1 MKKIIFGLQTMVMG
15 GVEKEL
21 ISILRHLDTKEWD
34 ITLVLMYIIDQTVV
48 DMVPDYVKVINL
60 NIDKEYYC
68 SDTITACR
76 LRLKQGKIREA
87 LSLITKKTLR
97 IGQTGSNVNIKEIP
111 TIDGHFDTAVCFHM
125 HSPLMVRYIAEK
137 ISAGKKIV
145 WIHNDFSTSGYRPD
159 KIINYLSRYDNIIGV
174 SSQITEEFRVLC
186 PQLYSKTKIVYN
198 ALDRDEIEAKSE
210 EDIDSDFMK
219 IIRNRLFLLTVGR
232 MEEQKG
238 YDTALKTAL
247 HLKSK
252 GLSFLWAFIGD
263 GSKMSEIQKQIVEY
277 GLENEISIF
286 GRKDNPYPFMKLCD
300 IYVQPSRHE
309 GYCLTVIEAKLLGKV
324 IVCTDFTGVREQ
336 INDGKNGIIVSRD
349 NPEVLANAIISINK
363 NKEKQLLFRSILNS
377 ERQSYTGFNNIIS
390 NL

>member
-48 DMVPDYVKVINL
+48 DMVPDHVKVINL

-87 LSLITKKTLR
+87 LTLIAKKALR

-111 TIDGHFDTAVCFHM
+111 TIDDHFDTAVCFHM

-137 ISAGKKIV
+137 ISACKKIV
-145 WIHNDFSTSGYRPD
+145 WIHNDFLTSGYRPD
-159 KIINYLSRYDNIIGV
+159 KISNHLSIYDNIIGV
-174 SSQITEEFRVLC
+174 SSQITEEFRELC
-186 PQLYSKTKIVYN
+186 PQLSSKTKIVYN

-210 EDIDSDFMK
+210 EAIDSDFMK
-219 IIRNRLFLLTVGR
+219 ILKNRLFLLTVGR

-247 HLKSK
+247 LLKSK

-263 GSKMSEIQKQIVEY
+263 GSKMSEIQNQIAEC
-277 GLENEISIF
+277 GLENEIFIL
-286 GRKDNPYPFMKLCD
+286 GRKDNPYPFMKQCD

-309 GYCLTVIEAKLLGKV
+309 GYCLTVIEAKLLEKV

-349 NPEVLANAIISINK
+349 NPEVLADAIICINDDK
-363 NKEKQLLFRSILNS
+363 VKQVLFRSVLNS
-377 ERQSYTGFNNIIS
+377 EKNSYTGFNNIIS

>member
-21 ISILRHLDTKEWD
+21 ISILRHLDTREWD

-48 DMVPDYVKVINL
+48 DMVPDHVKVINL

-87 LSLITKKTLR
+87 LTLIAKKALR

-111 TIDGHFDTAVCFHM
+111 TIDDHFDTAVCFHM

-137 ISAGKKIV
+137 ISACKKIV
-145 WIHNDFSTSGYRPD
+145 WIHNDFLTSGYRPD
-159 KIINYLSRYDNIIGV
+159 KISNHLSIYDNIIGV
-174 SSQITEEFRVLC
+174 SSQITEEFRELC
-186 PQLYSKTKIVYN
+186 PQLSSKTKIVYN

-210 EDIDSDFMK
+210 EAIDSDFMK
-219 IIRNRLFLLTVGR
+219 ILKNRLFLLTVGR

-247 HLKSK
+247 LLKSK

-263 GSKMSEIQKQIVEY
+263 GSKMSEIQNQIAEC
-277 GLENEISIF
+277 GLENEIFIL
-286 GRKDNPYPFMKLCD
+286 GRKDNPYPFMKQCD

-309 GYCLTVIEAKLLGKV
+309 GYCLTVIEAKLLEKV

-349 NPEVLANAIISINK
+349 NPEVLADAIICINDDK
-363 NKEKQLLFRSILNS
+363 VKQVLFRSVLNS
-377 ERQSYTGFNNIIS
+377 EKNSYTGFNNIIS

>member
-1 MKKIIFGLQTMVMG
+1 M
-15 GVEKEL
+15 
-21 ISILRHLDTKEWD
+21 
-34 ITLVLMYIIDQTVV
+34 
-48 DMVPDYVKVINL
+48 
-60 NIDKEYYC
+60 
-68 SDTITACR
+68 
-76 LRLKQGKIREA
+76 
-87 LSLITKKTLR
+87 
-97 IGQTGSNVNIKEIP
+97 
-111 TIDGHFDTAVCFHM
+111 
-125 HSPLMVRYIAEK
+125 
-137 ISAGKKIV
+137 
-145 WIHNDFSTSGYRPD
+145 
-159 KIINYLSRYDNIIGV
+159 NYLSKYDNIIGV

-186 PQLYSKTKIVYN
+186 PQLSSKTKIVYN
-198 ALDRDEIEAKSE
+198 ALDRDEIKAKSE
-210 EDIDSDFMK
+210 EDIDSDFKK
-219 IIRNRLFLLTVGR
+219 ILRNRLFLLTVGR

-247 HLKSK
+247 LLKSK
-252 GLSFLWAFIGD
+252 GLSFLWGFIGD

-277 GLENEISIF
+277 GLENETLIF
-286 GRKDNPYPFMKLCD
+286 GRRDNPYPFMKQCD

-363 NKEKQLLFRSILNS
+363 NKKKQLLFRSILNS

>member
-1 MKKIIFGLQTMVMG
+1 MVMG

-48 DMVPDYVKVINL
+48 DMVPDHVKVINL

-87 LSLITKKTLR
+87 LTLIAKKALR

-111 TIDGHFDTAVCFHM
+111 TIDDHFDTAVCFHM

-137 ISAGKKIV
+137 ISACKKIV
-145 WIHNDFSTSGYRPD
+145 WIHNDFLTSGYRPD
-159 KIINYLSRYDNIIGV
+159 KISNHLSIYDNIIGV
-174 SSQITEEFRVLC
+174 SSQITEEFRELC
-186 PQLYSKTKIVYN
+186 PQLSSKTKIVYN

-210 EDIDSDFMK
+210 EAIDSDFMK
-219 IIRNRLFLLTVGR
+219 ILKNRLFLLTVGR

-247 HLKSK
+247 LLKSK

-263 GSKMSEIQKQIVEY
+263 GSKMSEIQNQIAEC
-277 GLENEISIF
+277 GLENEIFIL
-286 GRKDNPYPFMKLCD
+286 GRKDNPYPFMKQCD

-309 GYCLTVIEAKLLGKV
+309 GYCLTVIEAKLLEKV

-349 NPEVLANAIISINK
+349 NPEVLADAIICINDDK
-363 NKEKQLLFRSILNS
+363 VKQVLFRSVLNS
-377 ERQSYTGFNNIIS
+377 EKNSYTGFNNIIS

>member
-1 MKKIIFGLQTMVMG
+1 MVMG

-159 KIINYLSRYDNIIGV
+159 KIINYLSKYDDIIGV

-252 GLSFLWAFIGD
+252 GLSFLWGFIGD

-277 GLENEISIF
+277 GLENEILIF
-286 GRKDNPYPFMKLCD
+286 GRRDNPYPFMKQCD

-349 NPEVLANAIISINK
+349 NPEILANAIISINR

>member
-21 ISILRHLDTKEWD
+21 ISILRHLDTREWD

-48 DMVPDYVKVINL
+48 DMVPDHVKVINL
-60 NIDKEYYC
+60 NLDKEYYC

-87 LSLITKKTLR
+87 LTLIAKKALR

-111 TIDGHFDTAVCFHM
+111 TIDDHFDTAVCFHM

-137 ISAGKKIV
+137 ISACKKIV
-145 WIHNDFSTSGYRPD
+145 WIHNDFLTSGYRPD
-159 KIINYLSRYDNIIGV
+159 KISNHLSIYDNIIGV
-174 SSQITEEFRVLC
+174 SSQITEEFRELC
-186 PQLYSKTKIVYN
+186 PQLSSKTKIVYN

-210 EDIDSDFMK
+210 EAIDSDFMK
-219 IIRNRLFLLTVGR
+219 ILKNRLFLLTVGR

-247 HLKSK
+247 LLKSK

-263 GSKMSEIQKQIVEY
+263 GSKMSEIQNQIAEC
-277 GLENEISIF
+277 GLENEIFIL
-286 GRKDNPYPFMKLCD
+286 GRKDNPYPFMKQCD

-309 GYCLTVIEAKLLGKV
+309 GYCLTVIEAKLLEKV

-349 NPEVLANAIISINK
+349 NPEVLADAIICINDDK
-363 NKEKQLLFRSILNS
+363 VKQVLFRSVLNS
-377 ERQSYTGFNNIIS
+377 EKNSYTGFNNIIS

>member
-159 KIINYLSRYDNIIGV
+159 KIINYLSKYDDIIGV

-252 GLSFLWAFIGD
+252 GLSFLWGFIGD

-277 GLENEISIF
+277 GLENEILIF
-286 GRKDNPYPFMKLCD
+286 GRRDNPYPFMKQCD

-349 NPEVLANAIISINK
+349 NPEILANAIISINR

>member
-48 DMVPDYVKVINL
+48 DMIPDYVKVINL

-76 LRLKQGKIREA
+76 LRLKKGKIREA
-87 LSLITKKTLR
+87 LTLITKKTLR

-111 TIDGHFDTAVCFHM
+111 TIDDHFDTAVCFHM

-137 ISAGKKIV
+137 ISACKKIV
-145 WIHNDFSTSGYRPD
+145 WIHNDFLTSGYRPD
-159 KIINYLSRYDNIIGV
+159 KISNHLSIYDNIIGV
-174 SSQITEEFRVLC
+174 SSQITEEFRELC
-186 PQLYSKTKIVYN
+186 PQLSSKTKIVYN

-210 EDIDSDFMK
+210 EAIDSDFMK
-219 IIRNRLFLLTVGR
+219 ILKNRLFLLTVGR

-247 HLKSK
+247 LLKSK

-263 GSKMSEIQKQIVEY
+263 GSKMSEIQNQIAEC
-277 GLENEISIF
+277 GLENEIFIL
-286 GRKDNPYPFMKLCD
+286 GRKDNPYPFMKQCD

-309 GYCLTVIEAKLLGKV
+309 GYCLTVIEAKLLEKV

-349 NPEVLANAIISINK
+349 NPEVLADAIICINDDK
-363 NKEKQLLFRSILNS
+363 VKQVLFRSVLNS
-377 ERQSYTGFNNIIS
+377 EKNSYTGFNNIIS

>member
-48 DMVPDYVKVINL
+48 DMIPDYVKVINL

-76 LRLKQGKIREA
+76 LRLKKGKIREA
-87 LSLITKKTLR
+87 LTLITKKTLR
-97 IGQTGSNVNIKEIP
+97 IGQTGSNVNIIELP
-111 TIDGHFDTAVCFHM
+111 SIDGHFDTAVCFHM

-137 ISAGKKIV
+137 ISACKKIA

-159 KIINYLSRYDNIIGV
+159 KIINYLSKYDDIIGV

-186 PQLYSKTKIVYN
+186 PQLSSKTKIVYN

-210 EDIDSDFMK
+210 EDNDSDFMK
-219 IIRNRLFLLTVGR
+219 ILRNRLFLLTVGR

-247 HLKSK
+247 LLKSK
-252 GLSFLWAFIGD
+252 GLSFLWGFIGD

-277 GLENEISIF
+277 GLENEILIF
-286 GRKDNPYPFMKLCD
+286 GRRDNPYPFMKQCD

>member
-159 KIINYLSRYDNIIGV
+159 KIINYLSKYDDIIGV

-252 GLSFLWAFIGD
+252 GLSFLWGFIGD

-277 GLENEISIF
+277 GLENEILIF
-286 GRKDNPYPFMKLCD
+286 GRRDNPYPFMKQCD

-349 NPEVLANAIISINK
+349 NPEILANAIISINK

>member
-48 DMVPDYVKVINL
+48 DMIPDYVKVINL

-76 LRLKQGKIREA
+76 LRLKKGKIREA
-87 LSLITKKTLR
+87 LTLITKKTLR

-111 TIDGHFDTAVCFHM
+111 TIDDHFDTAVCFHM

-137 ISAGKKIV
+137 ISACKKIA

-159 KIINYLSRYDNIIGV
+159 KISNHLSIYDNIIGV
-174 SSQITEEFRVLC
+174 SSQITEEFRELC
-186 PQLYSKTKIVYN
+186 PQLSSKTKIVYN

-210 EDIDSDFMK
+210 EAIDSDFMK
-219 IIRNRLFLLTVGR
+219 ILKNRLFLLTVGR

-247 HLKSK
+247 LLKSK
-252 GLSFLWAFIGD
+252 GLSFLWGFIGD

-277 GLENEISIF
+277 GLENEILIF
-286 GRKDNPYPFMKLCD
+286 GRRDNPYPFMKQCD

>member
-1 MKKIIFGLQTMVMG
+1 MVMG

-21 ISILRHLDTKEWD
+21 ISILRHLDTREWD

-48 DMVPDYVKVINL
+48 DMVPDHVKVINL

-87 LSLITKKTLR
+87 LTLIAKKALR

-111 TIDGHFDTAVCFHM
+111 TIDDHFDTAVCFHM

-137 ISAGKKIV
+137 ISACKKIV
-145 WIHNDFSTSGYRPD
+145 WIHNDFLTSGYRPD
-159 KIINYLSRYDNIIGV
+159 KISNHLSIYDNIIGV
-174 SSQITEEFRVLC
+174 SSQITEEFRELC
-186 PQLYSKTKIVYN
+186 PQLSSKTKIVYN

-210 EDIDSDFMK
+210 EAIDSDFMK
-219 IIRNRLFLLTVGR
+219 ILKNRLFLLTVGR

-247 HLKSK
+247 LLKSK

-263 GSKMSEIQKQIVEY
+263 GSKMSEIQNQIAEC
-277 GLENEISIF
+277 GLENEIFIL
-286 GRKDNPYPFMKLCD
+286 GRKDNPYPFMKQCD

-309 GYCLTVIEAKLLGKV
+309 GYCLTVIEAKLLEKV

-349 NPEVLANAIISINK
+349 NPEVLADAIICINDDK
-363 NKEKQLLFRSILNS
+363 VKQVLFRSVLNS
-377 ERQSYTGFNNIIS
+377 EKNSYTGFNNIIS